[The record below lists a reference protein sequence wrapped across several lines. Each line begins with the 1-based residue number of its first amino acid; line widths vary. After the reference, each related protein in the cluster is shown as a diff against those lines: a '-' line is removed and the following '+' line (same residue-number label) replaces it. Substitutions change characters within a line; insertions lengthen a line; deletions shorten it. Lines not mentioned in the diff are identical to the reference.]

1 MTWKPSRRTGATAP
15 RSGVPFPASARARL
29 EDIYAKPNRALFDE
43 TGPLDW

>member
-1 MTWKPSRRTGATAP
+1 MQPCDGLA
-15 RSGVPFPASARARL
+15 PFPASARARL